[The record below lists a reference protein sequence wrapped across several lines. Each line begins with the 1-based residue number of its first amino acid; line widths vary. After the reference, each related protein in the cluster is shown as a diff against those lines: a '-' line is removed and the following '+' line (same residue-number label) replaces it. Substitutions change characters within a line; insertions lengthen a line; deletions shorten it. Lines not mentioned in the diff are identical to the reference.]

1 MVCLACISVFGFLI
15 ALVAKFL
22 GEFLGIGYF
31 KSKDYNRD
39 PEERD
44 MHKEKPKGHHNAAK
58 KEAQPNAEEEDEN
71 PFAQESAFDAGKDA
85 AQDAPKCPFSAAAQ
99 GKAKKRD

>member
-31 KSKDYNRD
+31 KSKEYAHD
-39 PEERD
+39 PEERYK
-44 MHKEKPKGHHNAAK
+44 HHGGPKATQKPAK
-58 KEAQPNAEEEDEN
+58 AQEQDNDAEEEDN
-71 PFAQESAFDAGKDA
+71 PFAQESAFDAAKDA
-85 AQDAPKCPFSAAAQ
+85 TNDAPKCPFSAASQ